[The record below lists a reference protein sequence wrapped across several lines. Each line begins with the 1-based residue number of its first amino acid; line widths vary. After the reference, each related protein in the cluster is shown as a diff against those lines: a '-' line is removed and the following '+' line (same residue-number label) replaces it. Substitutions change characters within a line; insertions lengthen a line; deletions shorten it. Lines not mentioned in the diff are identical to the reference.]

1 MFDDLDVFDIDLIY
15 DAVKSKHEQQM
26 HHECSLENPCLLLKL
41 VQRIK
46 REYDNLYV

>member
-1 MFDDLDVFDIDLIY
+1 MFDDFDAFDIDFIY
-15 DAVKSKHEQQM
+15 DGMKQWHNLQM
-26 HHECSLENPCLLLKL
+26 PHECSQEKPCLLLKL